1 MSDSGQIKT
10 VINNQQPS
18 TNGQSQETINA
29 LVQQKLISI
38 ESKIDT
44 MTEILDGGVVRKDI
58 YKIENDEQN
67 LRITRLEKALL
78 GFVGVVFMS
87 VIGYILRVTVLK

>member
-1 MSDSGQIKT
+1 MPT
-10 VINNQQPS
+10 
-18 TNGQSQETINA
+18 QSQETINA
-29 LVQQKLISI
+29 LVQQKLNSI
-38 ESKIDT
+38 ETKIDT

-78 GFVGVVFMS
+78 GVVGFVFIS
-87 VIGYILRVTVLK
+87 VLGYIMQTTILR

>member
-1 MSDSGQIKT
+1 MMPK
-10 VINNQQPS
+10 
-18 TNGQSQETINA
+18 QSQETINA
-29 LVQQKLISI
+29 LVQQKLTSI
-38 ESKIDT
+38 EAKIDT
-44 MTEILDGGVVRKDI
+44 MTEILDGGVVKKDI

>member
-1 MSDSGQIKT
+1 MPT
-10 VINNQQPS
+10 
-18 TNGQSQETINA
+18 QSQETINA
-29 LVQQKLISI
+29 LVQQKLDSI
-38 ESKIDT
+38 ETKIDT
-44 MTEILDGGVVRKDI
+44 MTEILDGGVVKKDI

>member
-1 MSDSGQIKT
+1 MA
-10 VINNQQPS
+10 P
-18 TNGQSQETINA
+18 QSQETINA
-29 LVQQKLISI
+29 LVQQKLDSI

>member
-1 MSDSGQIKT
+1 MA
-10 VINNQQPS
+10 P
-18 TNGQSQETINA
+18 QSQETINA
-29 LVQQKLISI
+29 LVQQKLDSI
-38 ESKIDT
+38 ETKIDT
-44 MTEILDGGVVRKDI
+44 MTEILDGGVVKKDI